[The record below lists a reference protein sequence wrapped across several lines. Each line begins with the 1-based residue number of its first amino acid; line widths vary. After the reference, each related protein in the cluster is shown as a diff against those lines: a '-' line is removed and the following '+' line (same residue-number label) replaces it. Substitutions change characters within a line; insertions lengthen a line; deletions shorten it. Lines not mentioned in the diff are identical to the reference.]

1 MQCITRHTLNSLYSN
16 EYMKGL
22 SYYPLAVNLDRHM
35 ESFDTLNYLSNKV
48 CDPKKTEHLNLSIFD
63 MVTWIYGL
71 KILTKH
77 VSWKWK
83 CKFRKFRKW

>member
-1 MQCITRHTLNSLYSN
+1 
-16 EYMKGL
+16 MKGL

-63 MVTWIYGL
+63 MVT
-71 KILTKH
+71 
-77 VSWKWK
+77 
-83 CKFRKFRKW
+83 